1 MDYKDYYKILG
12 VEKGASEAE
21 IKSAYRKLAKQY
33 HPDKN
38 LGDKKA
44 EEKFKEINE
53 ANEVLGDSTKR
64 SKYDQLGAQWNRY
77 QQQYGGDPGGFDWSQ
92 WTANRGGTYTYSGD
106 LNDFFGSGAGFSDFF
121 QQIFGMSGQGA
132 TPRGRASR
140 VTTRDAEH
148 EVEITLEESLHGA
161 SRLLSKGS
169 RKLEVKIPKG
179 AKNGTKVR
187 FAGEGVDGGNLLLV
201 VKLTDHPKF
210 KLRDEGPDLEVDVSV
225 DLYTAVLGGE
235 TPVPTLDGSDVKLK
249 ILAESSSGQLIRLR
263 GKGLPKLREADERGD
278 LYARLSIQVPKNITA
293 QEKILFE
300 QLAKM
305 RNNEE

>member
-12 VEKGASEAE
+12 VEKGASETE

-53 ANEVLGDSTKR
+53 AYEVLGDASKR
-64 SKYDQLGAQWNRY
+64 TKYDRLGAQWNRY
-77 QQQYGGDPGGFDWSQ
+77 QQYGGDPGGFDWSQ

-106 LNDFFGSGAGFSDFF
+106 LNDIFGSGAGFSDFF

-132 TPRGRASR
+132 TPRGRASSSLA
-140 VTTRDAEH
+140 RDAEH
-148 EVEITLEESLHGA
+148 EVGITLEESLHGTT
-161 SRLLSKGS
+161 RILSKGS

-201 VKLTDHPKF
+201 VKLAEHPKF
-210 KLRDEGPDLEVDVSV
+210 KLREEGPDLEVDVSV

-235 TPVPTLDGSDVKLK
+235 TPVPTLDGKDVKLT
-249 ILAESSSGQLIRLR
+249 IPPESSSGQLIRLR
-263 GKGLPKLREADERGD
+263 GKGLPKLRETDERGD
-278 LYARLSIQVPKNITA
+278 LYARLSVHVPKNITE

-305 RNNEE
+305 RKNEQ

>member
-12 VEKGASEAE
+12 VEKSASEAE
-21 IKSAYRKLAKQY
+21 IKSAYRKLAKRY

-53 ANEVLGDSTKR
+53 AYEVLGEASKR

-77 QQQYGGDPGGFDWSQ
+77 QQQYGGDPNGFDWGQ
-92 WTANRGGTYTYSGD
+92 WTANRGGSQTYSGD
-106 LNDFFGSGAGFSDFF
+106 LNDIFGSGAGFSDFF

-132 TPRGRASR
+132 TSRGRASR

-161 SRLLSKGS
+161 ARLLSKGS

-179 AKNGTKVR
+179 AKDGTKVR
-187 FAGEGVDGGNLLLV
+187 FAGEGVDGGNLFLV
-201 VKLTDHPKF
+201 VKLAEHPKF
-210 KLRDEGPDLEVDVSV
+210 KLRDEGPDLEVDVQV

-235 TPVPTLDGSDVKLK
+235 TPVPTLDGNDVKLT
-249 ILAESSSGQLIRLR
+249 IPQESSSGQLIRLR

-278 LYARLSIQVPKNITA
+278 LYARLSVQVPKNITG

-305 RNNEE
+305 RNK